1 MTIDLPENLA
11 AMVQKRVVER
21 GFPSAQEYI
30 ATLIRSDDTD
40 EWWAS
45 LSDDEKREQEAFE
58 ARITKS
64 LTTGGPDLSLEEVFS
79 EAMRRVRGGRPQGA
93 AHPDTP

>member
-11 AMVQKRVVER
+11 ALVQKRAAER
-21 GFPSAQEYI
+21 GFPSALEYI

-64 LTTGGPDLSLEEVFS
+64 LTTGGPDLSLDEVRDAIRRDREE
-79 EAMRRVRGGRPQGA
+79 RGAPSGA
-93 AHPDTP
+93 SQSSP